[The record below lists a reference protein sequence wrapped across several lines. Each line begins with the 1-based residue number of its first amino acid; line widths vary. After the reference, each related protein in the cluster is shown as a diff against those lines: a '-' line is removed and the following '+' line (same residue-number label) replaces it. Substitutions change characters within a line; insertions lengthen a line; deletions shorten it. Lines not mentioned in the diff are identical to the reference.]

1 MRPTT
6 TGTAPTTNPAL
17 ETVRAL
23 MQVFS
28 TKDLS
33 LLDDSVTP
41 DFVDHGSPVP
51 LPPGPEGYRR
61 VLTYV
66 TRVLDITYEV
76 CDEIVTED
84 RIVVRARAHGRG
96 VAAVH
101 GPQAAGV
108 PYVMET
114 VHVFRTEG
122 RRLAEHWGV
131 RDELGV
137 LVQLGLAPAVD
148 PAVLET
154 ATA

>member
-1 MRPTT
+1 MTT
-6 TGTAPTTNPAL
+6 TTWETGSSVNPAL
-17 ETVRAL
+17 ATARAL
-23 MQVFS
+23 M
-28 TKDLS
+28 TAIGTGDLG
-33 LLDDSVTP
+33 LIDDSVTD

-76 CDEIVTED
+76 CEEIVTPD
-84 RIVVRARAHGRG
+84 RIVIRARAHGRG

-101 GPQAAGV
+101 GPQAAGK
-108 PYVMET
+108 PYTMDT
-114 VHVFRTEG
+114 LHVFRTEG

-131 RDELGV
+131 RDELGAM
-137 LVQLGLAPAVD
+137 VQLGLVPAVD
-148 PAVLET
+148 PAALEA